1 MLDRFQSLTQINLD
15 DLVAALGLQNKS
27 RVAGFARALLRRP
40 AEVFARQML
49 EFDAVTEALGLA
61 AGARHAERVL
71 AREVRVFGRE
81 KIPAGGFLAL
91 SNHPGLTDTLA
102 LFSALDRQDVMTIAL
117 ERPFLTNLVNV
128 GKQLFFLPDEA
139 IERVALVRRVARA
152 LRDGRAVLTFPAGHI
167 EPDPDVFRGAVDSLA
182 TWTESAEIFVRLV
195 PGTPVIPVCVR
206 GVTWAGAASHPLLRL
221 RTSLADRQLLAS
233 AMQLLWQLLSGA
245 RLVAVSVQIGD
256 PIVCG
261 EGRQF
266 DAEAL
271 HRAVLDEMR
280 RMIEQPPAGK
290 WESAL

>member
-1 MLDRFQSLTQINLD
+1 VLDRFQSLTQINLD

-139 IERVALVRRVARA
+139 SERVALVRRVARA
-152 LRDGRAVLTFPAGHI
+152 LRDGRAVLTFSRTHRTRSRCLPWRGGFPGH
-167 EPDPDVFRGAVDSLA
+167 L
-182 TWTESAEIFVRLV
+182 
-195 PGTPVIPVCVR
+195 
-206 GVTWAGAASHPLLRL
+206 
-221 RTSLADRQLLAS
+221 DRK
-233 AMQLLWQLLSGA
+233 
-245 RLVAVSVQIGD
+245 R
-256 PIVCG
+256 
-261 EGRQF
+261 
-266 DAEAL
+266 
-271 HRAVLDEMR
+271 
-280 RMIEQPPAGK
+280 
-290 WESAL
+290 